1 MKNKK
6 AFTLIELLAVIV
18 VLSVVVAI
26 TVPVVSKSIENSKK
40 NSAIESANGLIQS
53 AEYYFLTASPKY
65 GKIDVLNEK
74 LNFKGEKPDFGEVEI
89 NKQGKSRIYTY
100 VNGYCVTKEFGTE
113 LYANKTTKEDCSWF
127 GTDNY
132 ETTDGTTF
140 TLNNQS
146 VKNYLIYGNS
156 TQATRIGKNLF
167 NPSAWST
174 AVTGGGLTVQYL
186 EDQDCFLING
196 TATATTIV
204 AAKYINIPSEVNT
217 SYVLSTQYV
226 SGSIDRTNGESSKY
240 AVAYFGN
247 GDEIN
252 TANNWYEIN
261 MQNSDVNNS
270 AKINS
275 KSYITRFWFYV
286 NKGVKFNNYK
296 VRIQLE
302 KGTTATSYEEYGVMP
317 SPAFP
322 SEVKS
327 TGDLLTSSNCSS
339 YGSDACNNVGK
350 YVIQVKDRG
359 KNLFDHSYLK
369 QQDSSGGLTMTSTGD
384 VITINGKLTNPSN
397 IKLSDVFPNI
407 FDVNKT
413 YTLKIDVVGG
423 SGAIGEG
430 TGITFAF
437 SLFNSS
443 NTKYI
448 RTNVNAT
455 ALDNIASVTF
465 SGSVFAGE
473 EKLHLLLQNWRLG
486 NTYSNYQVRIQI
498 EEGSSAT
505 SYESYKAALTNIYL
519 DEPLRKVGDYAD
531 YIDFNNKKVVRN
543 VSKKVFNGTDNDVYW
558 GKNIDY
564 GDYVSFYTTSDVK
577 TFKGI
582 NGLGYSNVAKVTS
595 WDKISNSNGNY
606 WWQFLPTSYGMRIN
620 KSYLSNYDSA
630 TDKIG
635 VFKTWLKSNN
645 IEVVQA
651 LNTPTEQSIN
661 LPEIEVLDGNSTLL
675 INTSVQPSNIKLT
688 TNK

>member
-6 AFTLIELLAVIV
+6 GFTLIELLAVIII
-18 VLSVVVAI
+18 LSVLVVI
-26 TVPVVSKSIENSKK
+26 TAPVISNSIENSKRS
-40 NSAIESANGLIQS
+40 SAMESANSLIQS
-53 AEYYFLTASPKY
+53 AEYYFLSASPKY
-65 GKIDVLNEK
+65 GKIDVLSDK
-74 LNFKGEKPDFGEVEI
+74 LSYKGEKPDLGEVEI

-100 VNGYCVTKEFGTE
+100 VNGYCITKEFGTE
-113 LYANKTTKEDCSWF
+113 LYANKMNKEDCSWF

-132 ETTDGTTF
+132 ETTEGTTF
-140 TLNNQS
+140 TLNDKS
-146 VKNYLIYGNS
+146 IKNYLIYGNS
-156 TQATRIGKNLF
+156 TQATRSGKNLLNKADFTTSFTSTYYKDETTGFKLTAGKTYTLSF
-167 NPSAWST
+167 NYKVNS
-174 AVTGGGLTVQYL
+174 
-186 EDQDCFLING
+186 
-196 TATATTIV
+196 ATAT
-204 AAKYINIPSEVNT
+204 
-217 SYVLSTQYV
+217 LSTGVGYGT
-226 SGSIDRTNGESSKY
+226 SRYSTDIISSKQY
-240 AVAYFGN
+240 PNQTSGRQTVTFTTPTSLADGN
-247 GDEIN
+247 YLFIRFARSS
-252 TANNWYEIN
+252 T
-261 MQNSDVNNS
+261 SSS
-270 AKINS
+270 ASVDIS
-275 KSYITRFWFYV
+275 SV
-286 NKGVKFNNYK
+286 
-296 VRIQLE
+296 QLE
-302 KGTTATSYEEYGVMP
+302 EGSSATAYEEYGLMP
-317 SPAFP
+317 SPEFP

-327 TGDLLTSSNCSS
+327 TGDLLTSSNCAS

-359 KNLFDHSYLK
+359 KNLFDYSYLK

-384 VITINGKLTNPSN
+384 VITINGTLTNSGN

-455 ALDNIASVTF
+455 VLDNIASVTF

-558 GKNIDY
+558 GKNRDY

-635 VFKTWLKSNN
+635 VFKTWLKINN

-675 INTSVQPSNIKLT
+675 INTSVQPSNIKLI

>member
-74 LNFKGEKPDFGEVEI
+74 LNFKGEKPDLGEVEI

-113 LYANKTTKEDCSWF
+113 LYANKTNKEDCSWF

-132 ETTDGTTF
+132 ETTDGTIF

-156 TQATRIGKNLF
+156 IQATRSGKNLLNKADFTTSFTNTYYKDEVTNFKLKAGKTYTLSF
-167 NPSAWST
+167 NYKVNS
-174 AVTGGGLTVQYL
+174 
-186 EDQDCFLING
+186 
-196 TATATTIV
+196 ATAT
-204 AAKYINIPSEVNT
+204 
-217 SYVLSTQYV
+217 LSTGVGYGTTKY
-226 SGSIDRTNGESSKY
+226 STDIISSKQY
-240 AVAYFGN
+240 PNQTSGRQTVTFTTPTSLADGN
-247 GDEIN
+247 YLFIRFAR
-252 TANNWYEIN
+252 T
-261 MQNSDVNNS
+261 STSSS
-270 AKINS
+270 ASVTIS
-275 KSYITRFWFYV
+275 
-286 NKGVKFNNYK
+286 
-296 VRIQLE
+296 RIQLE
-302 KGTTATSYEEYGVMP
+302 EGSSATAYEEYGTMP
-317 SPAFP
+317 SPEFP
-322 SEVKS
+322 SEIKS
-327 TGDLLTSSNCSS
+327 VGDLLTSSNCSS

-359 KNLFDHSYLK
+359 KNLFDYSYLK

-384 VITINGKLTNPSN
+384 VITINGTLTNSGN

-505 SYESYKAALTNIYL
+505 AYESYKEKTTNIYL

-558 GKNIDY
+558 GKNRDY

-606 WWQFLPTSYGMRIN
+606 WWQFLPASYGMRIN

>member
-26 TVPVVSKSIENSKK
+26 TVPVVSNSIENSKK

-74 LNFKGEKPDFGEVEI
+74 LNFKGEKPDLGEVEI

-113 LYANKTTKEDCSWF
+113 LYANKTNKEDCSWF

-156 TQATRIGKNLF
+156 IQATRSGKNLLNKADFTTSFTNTYYKDEVTNFKLKAGKTYTLSF
-167 NPSAWST
+167 NYKVNS
-174 AVTGGGLTVQYL
+174 
-186 EDQDCFLING
+186 
-196 TATATTIV
+196 ATAT
-204 AAKYINIPSEVNT
+204 
-217 SYVLSTQYV
+217 LSTGVGYGTTKY
-226 SGSIDRTNGESSKY
+226 STDIISSKQY
-240 AVAYFGN
+240 PNQTSGRQTVTFTAPSNLADGN
-247 GDEIN
+247 YLFIRFAR
-252 TANNWYEIN
+252 T
-261 MQNSDVNNS
+261 STSSS
-270 AKINS
+270 ASVTIS
-275 KSYITRFWFYV
+275 
-286 NKGVKFNNYK
+286 
-296 VRIQLE
+296 RIQLE
-302 KGTTATSYEEYGVMP
+302 EGSSATTYEKYGAMP
-317 SPAFP
+317 SPEFP
-322 SEVKS
+322 SEIKS
-327 TGDLLTSSNCSS
+327 VGDLLTSSNCSS

-384 VITINGKLTNPSN
+384 VITINGKLTNPGN

-473 EKLHLLLQNWRLG
+473 EKLHLLLQNWRLR

-558 GKNIDY
+558 GKNRDY

>member
-26 TVPVVSKSIENSKK
+26 TVPVVSNSIENSKK

-74 LNFKGEKPDFGEVEI
+74 LNFKGEKPDLGEVEI

-113 LYANKTTKEDCSWF
+113 LYANKTNKEDCSWF

-156 TQATRIGKNLF
+156 IQATRSGKNLLNKADFTTSFTNTYYKDEVTNFKLKAGKTYTLSF
-167 NPSAWST
+167 NYKVNS
-174 AVTGGGLTVQYL
+174 
-186 EDQDCFLING
+186 
-196 TATATTIV
+196 ATAT
-204 AAKYINIPSEVNT
+204 
-217 SYVLSTQYV
+217 LSTGVGYGTTKY
-226 SGSIDRTNGESSKY
+226 STDIISSKQY
-240 AVAYFGN
+240 PNQTSGRQTVTFTAPSNLADGN
-247 GDEIN
+247 YLFIRFAR
-252 TANNWYEIN
+252 T
-261 MQNSDVNNS
+261 STSSS
-270 AKINS
+270 ASVTIS
-275 KSYITRFWFYV
+275 
-286 NKGVKFNNYK
+286 
-296 VRIQLE
+296 RIQLE
-302 KGTTATSYEEYGVMP
+302 EGSSATTYEKYGAMP
-317 SPAFP
+317 SPEFP
-322 SEVKS
+322 SEIKS
-327 TGDLLTSSNCSS
+327 VGDLLTSSNCSS

-384 VITINGKLTNPSN
+384 VITINGKLTNPGN

-558 GKNIDY
+558 GKNRDY

-577 TFKGI
+577 TFKEI

-651 LNTPTEQSIN
+651 LNTPIEQSIN

-675 INTSVQPSNIKLT
+675 IYTSVQPSNIKLI

>member
-6 AFTLIELLAVIV
+6 AFTLIELRAVIV

-26 TVPVVSKSIENSKK
+26 TVPVVSNSIENSKK

-74 LNFKGEKPDFGEVEI
+74 LNFKGEKPDLGEVEI

-113 LYANKTTKEDCSWF
+113 LYANKTNKEDCSWF

-156 TQATRIGKNLF
+156 IQATRSGKNLLNKADFTTSFTNTYYKDEVTNFKLKAGKTYTLSF
-167 NPSAWST
+167 NYKVNS
-174 AVTGGGLTVQYL
+174 
-186 EDQDCFLING
+186 
-196 TATATTIV
+196 ATAT
-204 AAKYINIPSEVNT
+204 
-217 SYVLSTQYV
+217 LSTGVGYGTTKY
-226 SGSIDRTNGESSKY
+226 STDIISSKQY
-240 AVAYFGN
+240 PNQTSGRQTVTFTAPSNLADGN
-247 GDEIN
+247 YLFIRFAR
-252 TANNWYEIN
+252 T
-261 MQNSDVNNS
+261 STSSS
-270 AKINS
+270 ASVTIS
-275 KSYITRFWFYV
+275 
-286 NKGVKFNNYK
+286 
-296 VRIQLE
+296 RIQLE
-302 KGTTATSYEEYGVMP
+302 EGSSATTYEKYGAMP
-317 SPAFP
+317 SPEFP
-322 SEVKS
+322 SEIKS
-327 TGDLLTSSNCSS
+327 VGDLLTSSNCSS

-384 VITINGKLTNPSN
+384 VITINGKLTNPGN

-473 EKLHLLLQNWRLG
+473 EKLHLLLQNWRLR

-558 GKNIDY
+558 GKNRDY